1 MERRA
6 QRRGE
11 TSNERRTPVAR
22 GCTLLAFLSLVAT
35 TGATPRPVRA
45 EPISGLAVIGA
56 AAQIAAYLKQAYDF
70 WQW

>member
-6 QRRGE
+6 QRRDE
-11 TSNERRTPVAR
+11 TSNGRRRPVAR
-22 GCTLLAFLSLVAT
+22 GCTLLACLTLVAT
-35 TGATPRPVRA
+35 TGATTPTLRA